1 MKTNSE
7 IRKETKALMS
17 GNWSAMVPVSLV
29 FGVIYILTSK
39 SFPLVLLVYCPLI
52 LGLAMMMLRF
62 VRNNKGVVVR
72 DLFYAF
78 SSPLYRKSM
87 RLGVQMFAY
96 TFLWSLLFI
105 VPGIVKFY
113 SYLLAPYILADN
125 PEITAEEA
133 INRSEKLMDGHKKQ
147 LFLMSL
153 GYLGLTLL
161 SALLLFIPLLWLMPY
176 YNAVYAKFYE
186 EVKNS

>member
-1 MKTNSE
+1 
-7 IRKETKALMS
+7 MS
-17 GNWSAMVPVSLV
+17 GNWSTMVLIALV
-29 FGVIYILTSK
+29 FGIIWSFTAN

-133 INRSEKLMDGHKKQ
+133 INRSEKLMDGHKMQ

-176 YNAVYAKFYE
+176 YNSVYAKFYE

>member
-1 MKTNSE
+1 MKTNVE
-7 IRKETKALMS
+7 IRRETMALMS
-17 GNWSAMVPVSLV
+17 GKWSAMVPVSLV
-29 FGVIYILTSK
+29 FGLIYILTSK

-62 VRNNKGVVVR
+62 VRSNNGVVVR
-72 DLFYAF
+72 DLFSAF
-78 SSPLYRKSM
+78 GSPLYIKSM

-105 VPGIVKFY
+105 VPGIVKYY
-113 SYLLAPYILADN
+113 SFLLAPYILADN

-133 INRSEKLMDGHKKQ
+133 INRSEELMDGHKRQ

-153 GYLGLTLL
+153 GYIGLTLL
-161 SALLLFIPLLWLMPY
+161 SSILCFITLLWLAPY